1 MARPR
6 ATILLHDPHADPSA
20 PECRSAD
27 KLLTAARAI
36 LDLVYILRATSFDIT
51 HLDPVASFAWFLA
64 ARVFVRLLRARLD
77 GRRIA
82 EAVALRAELEVIR
95 LALKKLGERVPLGF
109 RQSKMLDDLLANEVG
124 NALDDP
130 STYSYAFTTTSPDGQ
145 QSSIAL
151 PPNGSPT
158 DTYTNVNGHRGSFS
172 GPPGVSPATTHL
184 PHLGHRDSLS
194 LPHDPHLSAHS
205 GMNSRRTSF
214 SAQGTTTAAGG
225 GGGDDGLPLPRDGN
239 TKNVMLHQLPTMMNI
254 SYDSNVPHST
264 PDSATLQTPQFG
276 VPLPPVTDIH
286 HKFMESMKSQ
296 DERDLEVYHESGAAA
311 AVGEIPAPGVG
322 GGRLE
327 MLLGEMVDDGDG
339 DGVFGGVSGMGV
351 LGANMG
357 NNNGFPIGS
366 GVGIAGTGIGFVN
379 EYGLVTGG
387 W

>member
-1 MARPR
+1 

-20 PECRSAD
+20 PSCRSAD

-82 EAVALRAELEVIR
+82 EAIALRKELEVIR

-145 QSSIAL
+145 QSSVAL
-151 PPNGSPT
+151 PLNESPT
-158 DTYTNVNGHRGSFS
+158 DAPTVNLYAPRGSFS
-172 GPPGVSPATTHL
+172 GPPGLSPA
-184 PHLGHRDSLS
+184 HLGHRDSLS

-205 GMNSRRTSF
+205 GLNSRRNSF
-214 SAQGTTTAAGG
+214 STQ
-225 GGGDDGLPLPRDGN
+225 GGGDIAGPPLLPGDGN
-239 TKNVMLHQLPTMMNI
+239 TKNVMLHQLPTTMNV
-254 SYDSNVPHST
+254 SYDSA
-264 PDSATLQTPQFG
+264 PDSAGTTTLQTPQFT
-276 VPLPPVTDIH
+276 LPVSDIH

-296 DERDLEVYHESGAAA
+296 DERDLEAYHESGAAA
-311 AVGEIPAPGVG
+311 AAAAVAAGEIPAPGIG

-351 LGANMG
+351 LGAMG
-357 NNNGFPIGS
+357 NSGFPMGS
-366 GVGIAGTGIGFVN
+366 GVGIAGSGIGFVN
-379 EYGLVTGG
+379 DYGVVTGG